1 MLHAHSHTPHTLQA
15 ILSCDYRMSGTCE
28 LLVCGQGGEVRGY
41 APTPL
46 DAPKAIDSTA
56 AAASKRTSDSA
67 AERTALGKAIDEL
80 SSRRAQ
86 LLTELR
92 VLEEAAKGRSGISS
106 GSGSSGKP
114 PGSIPADTA
123 VLVGFAAN
131 MVSAAAPAVVL
142 RAVVVTLTVA
152 AAVVLQVSSY
162 MLASV
167 ADIDDHCSA
176 ACSRFV
182 WLVEAVV

>member
-1 MLHAHSHTPHTLQA
+1 
-15 ILSCDYRMSGTCE
+15 
-28 LLVCGQGGEVRGY
+28 VCGQGGEVRGY

-46 DAPKAIDSTA
+46 DAPKAIDSTVVA
-56 AAASKRTSDSA
+56 AIKRTSDSA

-92 VLEEAAKGRSGISS
+92 VLEEAAKGRRGSASSSS
-106 GSGSSGKP
+106 GGSGKP

-131 MVSAAAPAVVL
+131 MV
-142 RAVVVTLTVA
+142 RA
-152 AAVVLQVSSY
+152 AAVVLQNNSSGANSSCSSC
-162 MLASV
+162 AS
-167 ADIDDHCSA
+167 S
-176 ACSRFV
+176 
-182 WLVEAVV
+182 

>member
-1 MLHAHSHTPHTLQA
+1 
-15 ILSCDYRMSGTCE
+15 MSGTCE

-46 DAPKAIDSTA
+46 DTPKAIDSA
-56 AAASKRTSDSA
+56 AAAAGTKRTSDTA

-92 VLEEAAKGRSGISS
+92 VLEEAAKGRRGSSASTS
-106 GSGSSGKP
+106 GSGTSGKP

-131 MVSAAAPAVVL
+131 TVSAAAV
-142 RAVVVTLTVA
+142 LTVCA
-152 AAVVLQVSSY
+152 ASQLVY
-162 MLASV
+162 
-167 ADIDDHCSA
+167 
-176 ACSRFV
+176 ACCCGRY
-182 WLVEAVV
+182 

>member
-1 MLHAHSHTPHTLQA
+1 MHTTLKLLQA

-56 AAASKRTSDSA
+56 TATKRTSDSA

-92 VLEEAAKGRSGISS
+92 VLEEAAKGRRGSASSSS
-106 GSGSSGKP
+106 GSGKP

-131 MVSAAAPAVVL
+131 MV
-142 RAVVVTLTVA
+142 RAA
-152 AAVVLQVSSY
+152 AAVLLIVVVMLVLVVVVVLQASS
-162 MLASV
+162 
-167 ADIDDHCSA
+167 
-176 ACSRFV
+176 R
-182 WLVEAVV
+182 